1 MKIGEFSEKVGL
13 SVFTLRYYEDEG
25 LIRPQRDENNRRYY
39 TDQDARWLMFVL
51 HLKGTGMTVEEIQQY
66 IKLRAIGDSTILE
79 RKELLK
85 KVSQRAKNEIKEL
98 QANLR
103 VINHKID
110 WYSGKLDST
119 ISDSES
125 FKEYLERMGEQSD

>member
-39 TDQDARWLMFVL
+39 TDQDVRWLMFVL
-51 HLKGTGMTVEEIQQY
+51 HLKGTGMTMEEIQQY
-66 IKLRAIGDSTILE
+66 IKLRAIGDSTISE

-125 FKEYLERMGEQSD
+125 FKEYLERMGE